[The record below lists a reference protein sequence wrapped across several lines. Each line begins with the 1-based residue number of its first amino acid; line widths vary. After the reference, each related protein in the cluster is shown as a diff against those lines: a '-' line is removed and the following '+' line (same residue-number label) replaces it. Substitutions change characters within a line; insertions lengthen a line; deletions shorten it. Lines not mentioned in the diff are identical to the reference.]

1 MIANDGVAFWDL
13 PKSILS
19 IRQQT
24 KVFLKI
30 IRHSNKKGGK
40 IQTHKLP
47 MGSTKKSVVQVIIR
61 ICASKIFLS
70 NEITVS

>member
-1 MIANDGVAFWDL
+1 MIAHDGVAFWDL

-47 MGSTKKSVVQVIIR
+47 MGVTQYQ
-61 ICASKIFLS
+61 KIFRTGDYKNLCK
-70 NEITVS
+70 